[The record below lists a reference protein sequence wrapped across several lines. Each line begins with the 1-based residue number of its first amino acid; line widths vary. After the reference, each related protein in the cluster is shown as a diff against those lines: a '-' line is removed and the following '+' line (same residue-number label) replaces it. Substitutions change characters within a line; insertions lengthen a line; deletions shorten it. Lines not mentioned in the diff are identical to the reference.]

1 MPRRRKEWSSGP
13 DSFERLLLFLDPADH
28 DAAGIRYE
36 LLRQRLITIFERRG
50 CAHPDEVA
58 DETFLRVE
66 SLLDQGEQVEPEHRE
81 GFIVET
87 GKHVLQ
93 EYWSKRR
100 VEPAVEADEEAV
112 SATDELQ
119 EAIFNLCIEQLP
131 DRDSDLLRRYLFF
144 GPEGQGIKPK
154 ELRQR
159 LAQQEGISLVALS
172 VRVCRIRADLTKKC
186 LCCMKCVQ
194 TR

>member
-1 MPRRRKEWSSGP
+1 MPRRRKEWNPNSE
-13 DSFERLLLFLDPADH
+13 SFEKLLSFLDPADR
-28 DAAGIRYE
+28 DSAGRRYE

-50 CAHPDEVA
+50 CTHPDEVA

-66 SLLDQGEQVEPEHRE
+66 SLLDQGEQVEPKHRE

-100 VEPAVEADEEAV
+100 VEPAVEVDGEAV

-119 EAIFNLCIEQLP
+119 EAVFNLCIEQLP
-131 DRDSDLLRRYLFF
+131 DRDRDLLRKWLVF
-144 GPEGQGIKPK
+144 GPEAHGMKPK
-154 ELRQR
+154 DLRQR
-159 LAQQEGISLVALS
+159 LAQQEGVSLATLS
-172 VRVCRIRADLTKKC
+172 VRICRIRADLTKKC
-186 LCCMKCVQ
+186 LCCLKCV
-194 TR
+194 R